1 MKIPNFKIK
10 FYIDA
15 WVKEQCSL
23 CSTPEEELIFAMSDG
38 EQLMYNHV
46 IPDAHAA
53 FDMQY
58 DEEFALE
65 RMREHFA
72 QFRKPAPS
80 RLESDGSTL
89 ATKETAMS
97 NINNMFG
104 NMPGANKFMERLFK
118 KADGIVWDLMT
129 GRIGIQTADGI
140 ATLDGDGDD
149 AQININLLDQFGMG
163 IPAFAQSTP
172 VAGVNVGDIIFFG
185 ASDRPGW
192 VIEKKIPTDAS
203 KQLKFVLM
211 KVDGTRSTW
220 TPPKVSMLGMDSGVM
235 VLRSLMSMLP
245 GGQVGLQGMQSM
257 LMPMLMMGGGD
268 MGDMESMLP
277 MILMGQMQAAPVA
290 AADGSV
296 VAAPN
301 PMAQMLPM
309 MMMMKMMKGSNGDG
323 GKDRNPFADRSNPF
337 SRG

>member
-1 MKIPNFKIK
+1 
-10 FYIDA
+10 
-15 WVKEQCSL
+15 
-23 CSTPEEELIFAMSDG
+23 
-38 EQLMYNHV
+38 
-46 IPDAHAA
+46 
-53 FDMQY
+53 
-58 DEEFALE
+58 
-65 RMREHFA
+65 
-72 QFRKPAPS
+72 
-80 RLESDGSTL
+80 
-89 ATKETAMS
+89 MS
-97 NINNMFG
+97 NNTANMFG

-118 KADGIVWDLMT
+118 KADGIVWNLMT

-192 VIEKKIPTDAS
+192 VIEKKVPTDPA

-245 GGQVGLQGMQSM
+245 GGNAGLQGMQSM
-257 LMPMLMMGGGD
+257 LMPMLMMGQLNGD
-268 MGDMESMLP
+268 GDSGLDMEAMIP
-277 MILMGQMQAAPVA
+277 MMLMGQMQAAPVT
-290 AADGSV
+290 AADGTV
-296 VAAPN
+296 VAEPN
-301 PMAQMLPM
+301 PMAQMMPM
-309 MMMMKMMKGSNGDG
+309 MMAMNMMKNMNRGGNNGGGQLGYSGG
-323 GKDRNPFADRSNPF
+323 GKGRSPFNQ
-337 SRG
+337 G